1 MAVDLAQIEAER
13 RAIFEDEQKLKERA
27 DADEA
32 NLKAQIAAGMT
43 IAERLMRKVQVTTFE
58 TVFQDDLGDFPIE
71 TRQMT
76 ADERSRAMLLMQQLA
91 KAESEDD
98 AKIYGET
105 VKAFGK
111 FAAEI
116 CVTPGIEG
124 YLQSDDV
131 SDEVLIALVLN
142 TLTQSM
148 RLVREAII
156 SFRPEQPRTAI

>member
-13 RAIFEDEQKLKERA
+13 RAIFEDEQSLKERV

-32 NLKAQIAAGMT
+32 SLKAQIAAGMT
-43 IAERLMRKVQVTTFE
+43 VAERLMRKVQVTRFE
-58 TVFQDDLGDFPIE
+58 TVFEDDLGDFPIE
-71 TRQMT
+71 TGQMT
-76 ADERSRAMLLMQQLA
+76 SDERSRAMLLMQQLA
-91 KAESEDD
+91 QAESEDD
-98 AKIYGET
+98 AEKYGET

-111 FAAEI
+111 FAAEL
-116 CVTPGIEG
+116 CVTPGMTE

-131 SDEVLIALVLN
+131 SDDVVIALVLN

-156 SFRPEQPRTAI
+156 SFRGQ